1 MRIERL
7 NNNHAGAGSPGV
19 SQSEAP
25 TMHPSIRKL
34 AQLAYSFPVYD
45 RVIRYHLSA
54 VDKPAVL
61 SELRALTQAGRGRI
75 LAVDLAN
82 HEVVIGENTA
92 ARAVIGGR
100 IVTIPE

>member
-1 MRIERL
+1 
-7 NNNHAGAGSPGV
+7 
-19 SQSEAP
+19 
-25 TMHPSIRKL
+25 MHPSVRKL
-34 AQLAYSFPVYD
+34 AQLAFSFPVYD

-82 HEVVIGENTA
+82 QEVVIGYRGQECTA
-92 ARAVIGGR
+92 ARAVIGGKM
-100 IVTIPE
+100 VTIPE